1 MLAAAA
7 GQRFSGIT
15 SQWSNVA
22 DAAVDNP
29 WFYHGSMP
37 SPAPPPVRMPSP
49 PPPGYNVRVSLMTEA
64 KAEEAIACTVT
75 GALSGEVVATV
86 PVSLGE
92 AVSDI
97 TKRVMKLLPPRQRAF
112 DDVESY
118 ALTFHGVPLEDEKC
132 VLMIDDVVLEDE
144 RRVDAALLA
153 RVVAGGGFQLVRHTT
168 KAEVRVSAVHWNVA
182 RMSDGTAALEFAC

>member
-1 MLAAAA
+1 
-7 GQRFSGIT
+7 
-15 SQWSNVA
+15 
-22 DAAVDNP
+22 
-29 WFYHGSMP
+29 
-37 SPAPPPVRMPSP
+37 
-49 PPPGYNVRVSLMTEA
+49 MTEA
-64 KAEEAIACTVT
+64 KAEGAIACTVT

-97 TKRVMKLLPPRQRAF
+97 AKRVMKLLPPRQRAF

-168 KAEVRVSAVHWNVA
+168 KAEVRVSAFNWNAVNWNFA
-182 RMSDGTAALEFAC
+182 RMSD

>member
-1 MLAAAA
+1 
-7 GQRFSGIT
+7 
-15 SQWSNVA
+15 
-22 DAAVDNP
+22 
-29 WFYHGSMP
+29 
-37 SPAPPPVRMPSP
+37 
-49 PPPGYNVRVSLMTEA
+49 MTKA
-64 KAEEAIACTVT
+64 KAEEVIACTVT

-97 TKRVMKLLPPRQRAF
+97 AKRVMKLLPPRQRAF

-153 RVVAGGGFQLVRHTT
+153 RVVAGGGFQLVRQT
-168 KAEVRVSAVHWNVA
+168 KTPEVHVSAVNWNVA
-182 RMSDGTAALEFAC
+182 RMSDGTAALKFAC